1 MTKVFHIVENLD
13 KGAVENYL
21 VNVFLHLKKSGQ
33 NPDWVFY
40 CVLGKQGRL
49 DQKVLENG
57 GKIVYCATN
66 ISDKLSFLRHLRATV
81 KMQNPAIVHAHHDY
95 LNGFYWIGLFG
106 IKVKRVTHI
115 HNADELLPVGS
126 GFLRKILLRF
136 FGNIVSYQSNL
147 ILGISYYTLDYFTSK
162 QFFQPH
168 AKGVLYYGIPMD
180 NYECDTNEALLNKYP
195 FLNKGKILLY
205 SGRLNFEKNPS
216 FLIDVMAE
224 LLKIDSSIQ
233 LLIAGKGDYEELIR
247 KKIKQLNV
255 EKNVHLIGFTDNLS
269 ALMTQADVF
278 VFPRKLEPKEGL
290 GLVIIEAQCAGLPII
305 TTSGILDDAIIIKE
319 QVFQIKLEKEIWVN
333 QIIEILKL
341 EKPDRA
347 YSLNKM
353 NESCFHLD
361 FASEKLL
368 NWYQFVLTPDFN

>member
-1 MTKVFHIVENLD
+1 MYKVFHVVENLD

-21 VNVFLHLKKSGQ
+21 VNVFLHLKSKGV
-33 NPDWVFY
+33 NPNWVFY
-40 CVLGKQGRL
+40 CVLGNPGRL
-49 DQKVLENG
+49 DEKVKNNG
-57 GKIVYCATN
+57 GQIIYCTTNLSNKIG
-66 ISDKLSFLRHLRATV
+66 FLKHLRSTV
-81 KMQNPAIVHAHHDY
+81 KEINPDIIHTHHDY
-95 LNGFYWIGLFG
+95 LSGFYWIGLFG
-106 IKVKRVTHI
+106 LKARRITHI
-115 HNADELLPVGS
+115 HNADEILPVGS
-126 GFLRKILLRF
+126 SLLKKVLLPL
-136 FGNIVSYQSNL
+136 FGAFVNQQSDL
-147 ILGISYYTLDYFTSK
+147 ILGISHYTLNYFVNK
-162 QFFQPH
+162 QVIQSRK
-168 AKGVLYYGIPMD
+168 KGVLYYGIPMEVFSNNHHESILKD
-180 NYECDTNEALLNKYP
+180 YP
-195 FLNKGKILLY
+195 QLVDSKILLY
-205 SGRLNFEKNPS
+205 SGRLNFEKNPI
-216 FLIDVMAE
+216 FLIGVMSK
-224 LLKIDSSIQ
+224 LLEKGIKVQ
-233 LLIAGKGDYEELIR
+233 LLMAGTGDFEMAIR
-247 KKIKQLNV
+247 KEIKELNV
-255 EKNVHLIGFTDNLS
+255 EKYVHLIGFANNIT